1 MQNKKLNDH
10 MLASNKSI
18 SHKFAETRAILA
30 RLRKNSGYVDSSS
43 SSEDFDQ
50 VLDGLAKFP

>member
-30 RLRKNSGYVDSSS
+30 RLRKNSGYIDSSS
-43 SSEDFDQ
+43 SSDDFD
-50 VLDGLAKFP
+50 